1 MKPLS
6 NRTFDVLCMG
16 EALVDFLPDS
26 RAKRVRDVVGWT
38 RCPGGSPA
46 NVAIGLARLEARAA
60 YLGVVGDD
68 EFGHFLQDALAGEG
82 VDVRAM
88 RLTDEARTGLVFITL
103 DEKGE
108 RSFTD
113 YRKPSAELLLSSAD
127 VRAFDLSDTRCVHLV
142 ANSLVMPAAAQ
153 AARDLLRLAREQGC
167 LTSCDPNLRCSF
179 WDDPARLRA
188 LIAELLPQLDVLKLA
203 DDEIEFV
210 TGESDPARALRVL
223 AERGVKLP
231 VVTLGARGAVALHA
245 GRILEAQAPRVEVVD
260 QTGAG
265 DGFDAG
271 LLASLAGHLRRGA
284 AFQDLDDAQVREA
297 MAFGCRVGARVVT
310 RLGAVAGLPR
320 RAELL
325 ERPEAAPAA

>member
-1 MKPLS
+1 MKPLA
-6 NRTFDVLCMG
+6 NRTFDVVCMG

-46 NVAIGLARLEARAA
+46 NVAIGLSRLGARSA
-60 YLGVVGDD
+60 YVGVVGDD
-68 EFGHFLQDALAGEG
+68 EFGHFLKDALAGEG

-88 RLTDEARTGLVFITL
+88 RLTREARTGLVFITL

-113 YRKPSAELLLSSAD
+113 YRKPSAELLLAPSD
-127 VRAFDLSDTRCVHLV
+127 VRAFDLSDARCVHLV
-142 ANSLVMPAAAQ
+142 ANSLVRPDAAD
-153 AARDLLRLAREQGC
+153 AARELLSTARREGC
-167 LTSCDPNLRCSF
+167 LASCDPNLRCSF

-203 DDEIEFV
+203 DDEVEFV
-210 TGESDPARALRVL
+210 TGESEPGKALEALARM
-223 AERGVKLP
+223 GVRLP
-231 VVTLGARGAVALHA
+231 VVTLGPRGAVALWK
-245 GRILEAQAPRVEVVD
+245 GGPLEARAPRAEVVD

-271 LLASLAGHLRRGA
+271 LLSSLAAHLRTGRPFEALEGE
-284 AFQDLDDAQVREA
+284 QVREA
-297 MAFGCRVGARVVT
+297 MAFGCEVGARVVT

-320 RAELL
+320 RCEL
-325 ERPEAAPAA
+325 EP